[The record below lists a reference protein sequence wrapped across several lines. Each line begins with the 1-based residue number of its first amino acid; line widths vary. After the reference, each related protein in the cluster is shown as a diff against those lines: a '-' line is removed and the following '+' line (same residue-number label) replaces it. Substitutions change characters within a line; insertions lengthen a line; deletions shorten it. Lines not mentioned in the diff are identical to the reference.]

1 MTTRAHG
8 GDHSK
13 ADSVTLGPRAP
24 RLTPEQEREWE
35 QAADTELGREVR
47 AAYGERRAR
56 LKASELGRL
65 FLAYEAAGGSDAAWA
80 AREDL
85 VRAILAC
92 TDEVAWRRER
102 EAGAGL

>member
-8 GDHSK
+8 GDHSNI
-13 ADSVTLGPRAP
+13 TLGPKAP
-24 RLTPEQEREWE
+24 LLTPEQEREWE
-35 QAADTELGREVR
+35 EAADTPVGREVR
-47 AAYGERRAR
+47 AAYREREAR
-56 LKASELGRL
+56 LRASKIGKA
-65 FLAYEAAGGSDAAWA
+65 FLTYEAARDSDAARA